1 MTNTQVLLKIFR
13 IIRNLAFHE
22 DTLSHAVDE
31 ACHHEHRVK
40 VPQPLQVHSLCHT
53 PGEGKPLSIP
63 AILNN
68 PVECQG
74 NHSMKEDFDQDDE
87 KAETAA
93 GTSGHLLS
101 FYWCFIPMDIVWS
114 VSVLR

>member
-63 AILNN
+63 VELKD
-68 PVECQG
+68 PVQG
-74 NHSMKEDFDQDDE
+74 QGKHSMKEDLGKDVE
-87 KAETAA
+87 EAEAVA
-93 GTSGHLLS
+93 GTSRYLL
-101 FYWCFIPMDIVWS
+101 FIYF
-114 VSVLR
+114 R